1 MPRGK
6 LGFPGGSDGKD
17 SAYNAGDLGSI
28 PGSGRYPGEG
38 NGNTLQCSG
47 LENPMDRGAW
57 WATVHGVARV
67 GHNLE
72 TKPLNQYHMSFN
84 KYTKNL
90 IAVQNPCLQE
100 TYDPLGDRSCQ
111 SLKKWWYGVKAIE
124 LVQSSKVK
132 VKVLVAQSCLIL
144 CYPIDCNLPGSSVH
158 GIL

>member
-1 MPRGK
+1 MVII
-6 LGFPGGSDGKD
+6 SDAIK
-17 SAYNAGDLGSI
+17 SRFLSRRKYNLLRSR
-28 PGSGRYPGEG
+28 SLREG
-38 NGNTLQCSG
+38 NGYLLQYSW
-47 LENPMDRGAW
+47 LQNFMDRGAW